1 MRISAIYRSIDG
13 CSPRAGRRRS
23 AGFTLLEMVVV
34 LAIMALVSG
43 IAAVRVFSMVG
54 SWREHTQLEAIEQQ
68 FAHLPV
74 LARQRGREIL
84 LPPPKPPD
92 AATGTPSPVLQVGAT
107 DDAPALVLPDGWLV
121 HFDHRLR
128 IRSNGFCEGA
138 RIDIQHGDR
147 HERRQVLPPFC
158 QLVDDNANTLP

>member
-1 MRISAIYRSIDG
+1 MRISAIYRSTDAQQ
-13 CSPRAGRRRS
+13 PRTDRRHS

-34 LAIMALVSG
+34 LAIMALVTG
-43 IAAVRVFSMVG
+43 IAAMRVFSMVA
-54 SWREHTQLEAIEQQ
+54 SWREHTQLESIEQQ

-84 LPPPKPPD
+84 LPPPKPSD
-92 AATGTPSPVLQVGAT
+92 DSRDTSLQVLQVGAT

-158 QLVDDNANTLP
+158 KLVDDNASTLP

>member
-1 MRISAIYRSIDG
+1 MRISAIYHSTDAHR
-13 CSPRAGRRRS
+13 PRTDRGHS

-34 LAIMALVSG
+34 LAIMALVTG
-43 IAAVRVFSMVG
+43 IAAMRVFSMIDT
-54 SWREHTQLEAIEQQ
+54 WREHTQLGAIEQQ

-84 LPPPKPPD
+84 LPPPKPAN
-92 AATGTPSPVLQVGAT
+92 AATGTPLQMLQTGET

-147 HERRQVLPPFC
+147 HERRKVLPPFC
-158 QLVDDNANTLP
+158 QLVSDNANTLP